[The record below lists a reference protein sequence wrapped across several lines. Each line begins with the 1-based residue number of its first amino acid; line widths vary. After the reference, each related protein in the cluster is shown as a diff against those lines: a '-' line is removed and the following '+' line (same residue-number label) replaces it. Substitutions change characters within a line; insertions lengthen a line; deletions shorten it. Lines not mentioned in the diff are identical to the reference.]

1 MDYII
6 RWQAHEYEY
15 VEKDSNWYWAV
26 GIITVAGAVVA
37 FIAGNILFGILIL
50 LAGFTLSMHAAR
62 KPELMNFEINPKGV
76 MSDSTLYPYTTL
88 ESFWVDD
95 MSDVNPK
102 IILKSEKL
110 FMPHIII
117 PYPADTDPEELRD
130 YLGYYIAEEEMYEP
144 FSHKLMEY
152 LGF

>member
-15 VEKDSNWYWAV
+15 VEKDANWFWAV
-26 GIITVAGAVVA
+26 GIITVAGAIVS
-37 FIAGNILFGILIL
+37 FIVGNFLFGIVIL
-50 LAGFTLSMHAAR
+50 LAGFSLSMHAAR
-62 KPELMNFEINPKGV
+62 KPDLVNFEINPKGV
-76 MSDSTLYPYTTL
+76 MIDDLMYPYTNL

-95 MSDVNPK
+95 MRSEHPK
-102 IILKSEKL
+102 IIIKSEKV

-117 PYPADTDPEELRD
+117 PYPEGEDPEELHE
-130 YLGYYIAEEEMYEP
+130 YLGYYIEEEEMYEP
-144 FSHKLMEY
+144 LSHKVMEY